1 MRPQE
6 TRSVPLT
13 ANMTVEEYFASER
26 LGFSNYG
33 AMFHAAAFWLC
44 MAIVFTEFLE

>member
-33 AMFHAAAFWLC
+33 AMFQRGRSVNWY
-44 MAIVFTEFLE
+44 FLIE